1 MRFFHLG
8 DLHFGKSVHNVLM
21 AEQDQPYWTE
31 QFLKAV
37 DDYDPDAVVIA
48 GDVYDRR
55 VPSQEAVELLDHLLT
70 ELGER
75 RVPVLMI
82 AGNHDSGARLGF
94 ASRLLQEQGVYI
106 AGTVEKTISH
116 VTLQDEFGAVNFW
129 LMPYLFPKAV
139 AAVLEREDIKSYE
152 DAVRGLLA
160 EQDVDFTQRNVLV
173 AHQFVTAGGAQP
185 EHSNSETMVGNV
197 GQVDASA
204 FDGFD
209 YVALGHIHNAQKIGR
224 DTIRYAGC
232 PLYYDFSE
240 VNRWKG
246 LTLVEL
252 GEKGTV
258 EMQKVELPLLHTMRR
273 ERGTLEEVLE
283 RGRTLSH
290 AGEYIQV
297 ILTDSVAQPRTMEQL
312 RAVYGDSLMDVER
325 EVIQRENQNQESSP
339 RSGTEYTLEQLF
351 ERFYQ
356 SQTGELLDQAQLELV
371 RYAAEQQSRHG
382 GEFVLDR
389 RSLPQ
394 EETEELVAFFMN
406 LDKEEQA

>member
-1 MRFFHLG
+1 
-8 DLHFGKSVHNVLM
+8 
-21 AEQDQPYWTE
+21 
-31 QFLKAV
+31 
-37 DDYDPDAVVIA
+37 
-48 GDVYDRR
+48 
-55 VPSQEAVELLDHLLT
+55 
-70 ELGER
+70 
-75 RVPVLMI
+75 
-82 AGNHDSGARLGF
+82 
-94 ASRLLQEQGVYI
+94 
-106 AGTVEKTISH
+106 
-116 VTLQDEFGAVNFW
+116 
-129 LMPYLFPKAV
+129 
-139 AAVLEREDIKSYE
+139 
-152 DAVRGLLA
+152 
-160 EQDVDFTQRNVLV
+160 
-173 AHQFVTAGGAQP
+173 
-185 EHSNSETMVGNV
+185 MVGNV

-283 RGRTLSH
+283 RGRTFSH

-356 SQTGELLDQAQLELV
+356 SQTAELLDQAQLELV

-389 RSLPQ
+389 RNLPQ

-406 LDKEEQA
+406 LDKEEQV